1 MCIFL
6 DKKSYKNRS
15 YFVQKKIKQVYY
27 LTIETRQQKPDQV
40 LKNLGQLKQQYISE
54 IDFLH
59 ISLAISSL
67 PIRQDR
73 FKRLHSN
80 YRRNNFAPAN
90 PENVLHE
97 KLSNM
102 FEKILQTVN
111 KAVERFFVKNMVLHH
126 IFFILI
132 LKNCVL
138 WLLKWS
144 GIRENQF
151 Q

>member
-27 LTIETRQQKPDQV
+27 LTIETRQQKPEQV

-111 KAVERFFVKNMVLHH
+111 KAVERFFVRNMVLHH

>member
-1 MCIFL
+1 M
-6 DKKSYKNRS
+6 
-15 YFVQKKIKQVYY
+15 
-27 LTIETRQQKPDQV
+27 
-40 LKNLGQLKQQYISE
+40 GQLKQQYISE

-73 FKRLHSN
+73 FKRLQSN

-111 KAVERFFVKNMVLHH
+111 KAVERFFVKNMGLHH

-132 LKNCVL
+132 LKNCIL

-144 GIRENQF
+144 GIREN
-151 Q
+151 

>member
-1 MCIFL
+1 M
-6 DKKSYKNRS
+6 
-15 YFVQKKIKQVYY
+15 
-27 LTIETRQQKPDQV
+27 
-40 LKNLGQLKQQYISE
+40 GQLKQQYISE

-73 FKRLHSN
+73 FKRLQSN

-111 KAVERFFVKNMVLHH
+111 KAVERFFVKNMSLHH

-132 LKNCVL
+132 LKNCIL

-144 GIRENQF
+144 GIREN
-151 Q
+151 

>member
-6 DKKSYKNRS
+6 DKKSYKNRN

-27 LTIETRQQKPDQV
+27 LTIETRQQNPDQV

-111 KAVERFFVKNMVLHH
+111 KAVERFFVRNMVLHH